1 MRLYELIPLEEKE
14 MFGKFFL
21 HLFMN
26 KFMLLK
32 LLGYFLAL
40 RIITQ
45 RPLKYFLENKEAFS
59 ELNNI
64 DESNIKEIL
73 DHDYSAMISMITH
86 EKDAPDSL
94 AMKNAV
100 ISVFFLRFL
109 QHGKYFNRYVPE
121 KKRGDRSLHPAET
134 LILNILHHL
143 IGSIQ
148 HNSSLLIHCYNVYIP
163 MISSTSIFGRA
174 N

>member
-1 MRLYELIPLEEKE
+1 
-14 MFGKFFL
+14 
-21 HLFMN
+21 
-26 KFMLLK
+26 MLLK

-64 DESNIKEIL
+64 DESNITEIL
-73 DHDYSAMISMITH
+73 DNDYSAMISMITH

-109 QHGKYFNRYVPE
+109 QHGKYFTRYVPE

-148 HNSSLLIHCYNVYIP
+148 HNSSLFIKNTAIMYLFRYLKLWACKLNVP
-163 MISSTSIFGRA
+163 QRFNASTVGQ
-174 N
+174 